1 MSSILSSQGLVIATA
16 MVVSSTALFLAF
28 SKHHKITPTPSKS
41 LLRSCLSSDDK
52 KREKNKN
59 KNKKKGKKVRFAEDV
74 KEPRGNGE
82 EYRKEHDEK
91 MAMAER
97 RRRTTSTTTRS
108 CKNQTP
114 ANQLALYNGILKQ
127 RSQRI
132 QCSF

>member
-1 MSSILSSQGLVIATA
+1 VDIWGCKFGG
-16 MVVSSTALFLAF
+16 FLW
-28 SKHHKITPTPSKS
+28 
-41 LLRSCLSSDDK
+41 LDDK